1 MLEYVQNWI
10 LIFIHDDVTLN
21 RLLQHPNIV
30 QLLGYTLSDTELVL
44 VMNLVEGNSL
54 HKLLFGKLL
63 IKVRYTVVHLQQII
77 NKIILHIYCIDI

>member
-10 LIFIHDDVTLN
+10 LIFIHDVTLN

-63 IKVRYTVVHLQQII
+63 IKVRYTVIHLQQII
-77 NKIILHIYCIDI
+77 NNIILHIYCIDI

>member
-1 MLEYVQNWI
+1 MNIMGSDITYMV
-10 LIFIHDDVTLN
+10 LN

-44 VMNLVEGNSL
+44 VMNLVEGYNL

-63 IKVRYTVVHLQQII
+63 IKVRYAIVHP
-77 NKIILHIYCIDI
+77 

>member
-1 MLEYVQNWI
+1 MNIMGSDITYMV
-10 LIFIHDDVTLN
+10 LN

-44 VMNLVEGNSL
+44 VMNLVEGYNL

-63 IKVRYTVVHLQQII
+63 IKVRYAVVHP
-77 NKIILHIYCIDI
+77 